1 MYFRRVS
8 YSSYRF
14 IYKVFSLNCCSFPDL
29 PSLHSKHK
37 IRYITNRN
45 TNKNI

>member
-1 MYFRRVS
+1 MYFGRVS

-29 PSLHSKHK
+29 PNLHSEHK
-37 IRYITNRN
+37 IRYLTNRN